1 MISDFNVKNGP
12 IEINTIKKTV
22 QCEIFGID
30 PNTKYNHI
38 SSIDSNKYG
47 SGDTIYFL
55 YENYNDHDSL
65 NKDSTFVVSKN
76 QKEKFSKFNNLII
89 VNDVQASIAKLSGI
103 FYREI
108 NEFDHDALNDTK
120 IGNNCKIASS
130 AIIKKGCLIGDNSV
144 IKDGVVIDYN
154 CKLGNNVLIEE
165 NSIISNSILGDS
177 VRIGRNTCLGQRGF
191 GFAIDQTKNQD
202 IFHIGRVIVQSNV
215 SIGSN
220 CCVDRGSF
228 GDTIIG
234 ENTYFDNMCHIAH
247 NVCVGRNSIFA
258 GMCGIAGSSI
268 IGDNVMAGGQ
278 VGISGH
284 IKIGNNVRIAAK
296 SAVFKNVIDNSSVMG
311 NPAIDKLK
319 YLKNYLKIYEK

>member
-1 MISDFNVKNGP
+1 MG
-12 IEINTIKKTV
+12 
-22 QCEIFGID
+22 Q
-30 PNTKYNHI
+30 
-38 SSIDSNKYG
+38 
-47 SGDTIYFL
+47 L
-55 YENYNDHDSL
+55 
-65 NKDSTFVVSKN
+65 
-76 QKEKFSKFNNLII
+76 
-89 VNDVQASIAKLSGI
+89 
-103 FYREI
+103 
-108 NEFDHDALNDTK
+108 
-120 IGNNCKIASS
+120 
-130 AIIKKGCLIGDNSV
+130 
-144 IKDGVVIDYN
+144 
-154 CKLGNNVLIEE
+154 
-165 NSIISNSILGDS
+165 SNSIFGDN

-220 CCVDRGSF
+220 CCIDRGSF

-319 YLKNYLKIYEK
+319 YLKNYLKIYEKQN